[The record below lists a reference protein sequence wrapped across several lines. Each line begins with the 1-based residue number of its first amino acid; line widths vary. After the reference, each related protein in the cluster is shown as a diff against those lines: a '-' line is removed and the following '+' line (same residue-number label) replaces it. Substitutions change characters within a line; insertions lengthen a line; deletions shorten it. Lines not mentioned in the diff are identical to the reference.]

1 MYHPMIHTLS
11 KISTCKSVHHFVEVL
26 DVCSEPV
33 EAPPPYSPIGGGLT
47 YAQGPHA
54 TFEKNCIPK
63 GENKSK
69 NRGTSLAK
77 MDKFIT
83 FR

>member
-1 MYHPMIHTLS
+1 MQECTSLCRGFGRLFRAGGS
-11 KISTCKSVHHFVEVL
+11 
-26 DVCSEPV
+26 
-33 EAPPPYSPIGGGLT
+33 PPPYSPIGGGLT